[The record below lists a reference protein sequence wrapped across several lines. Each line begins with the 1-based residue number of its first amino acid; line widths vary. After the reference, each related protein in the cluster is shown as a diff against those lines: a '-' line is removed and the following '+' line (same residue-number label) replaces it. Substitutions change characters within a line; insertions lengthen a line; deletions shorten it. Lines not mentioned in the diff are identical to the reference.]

1 MLSLTYFSTASGV
14 MAKDDLLALL
24 DHVRTKNEALGLTGM
39 LLYSDGSFVQTLEGP
54 QDVVEDAFGR
64 IAADRRHRDVFV
76 ALREDIEQRAFP
88 DWSMGFREVSKEES
102 ESLPGFNDYLQAKG
116 ASREPGAG
124 RAEAFHRAFRKFT
137 P

>member
-1 MLSLTYFSTASGV
+1 MTHLQL
-14 MAKDDLLALL
+14 DDLLRGA
-24 DHVRTKNEALGLTGM
+24 RATNERCDITGM
-39 LLYSDGSFVQTLEGP
+39 LLYAGASFVQTLEGP

-64 IAADRRHRDVFV
+64 IAADPRHRDVFV
-76 ALREDIEQRAFP
+76 ALREDIEQRSFP
-88 DWSMGFREVSKEES
+88 DWSMGFREVSKDES
-102 ESLPGFNDYLQAKG
+102 QALPGFNDYLQAKG